1 MESIYHIKKH
11 TYFDVPEE
19 DFDKFQDIFSMYDTW
34 TEEDAVM
41 DVECSETKFSRKYT
55 KDEIKSIF
63 WEDARLSGRDKEIE
77 KDKVSDYS
85 IRRKATDELKEF
97 IKTKG
102 TSKISLESAKSLLK
116 VAEAF
121 EKNV

>member
-1 MESIYHIKKH
+1 MESIYHIKNYN
-11 TYFDVPEE
+11 YFNVPEE
-19 DFDKFQDIFSMYDTW
+19 DFDKFQEIFSMFDTRS
-34 TEEDAVM
+34 EEDAVM

-55 KDEIKSIF
+55 EDEIKSIF
-63 WEDARLSGRDKEIE
+63 WEDAKLSGIDKQIE

-85 IRRKATDELKEF
+85 TRRTAKDELKKF

-102 TSKISLESAKSLLK
+102 TSKISLESAESLLK
-116 VAEAF
+116 IAEAF